1 MDKNINKQNVY
12 ISEEENTL
20 NWIEIQSSFKKSF
33 GNEIYNSWLQKIS
46 LVKEYNDYLILGV
59 PTRFFRDWIVS
70 RYLDKILE
78 QVKSFKLSLNR
89 IEFKIIEENKQNQE
103 LIKIDQLN
111 KVTEIKDSIL
121 NYNRL
126 NPNLSFESFIKGK
139 SNEIALSYSKKVCD
153 YVSRYNPLY
162 ICGGVGLGKTHLL
175 NAIGLETQK
184 DNNVMFIS
192 AERFMY
198 HFIKSIKKNDMVN
211 FKDFFRKSSVFIIDD
226 IQFISGKES
235 LQEEF
240 FHTFNSLIEKGSQII
255 ISSDRPPMK
264 LDRVQERIKSRLS
277 GGLVV
282 DIEAPDLDLKIKILK
297 KKIEEIQ
304 NQFKENIDLSDEV
317 INYIA
322 SESKTNIREL
332 IGVLNRVI
340 AFSRVH
346 NKVLTTVD
354 CKNILK
360 DVFSQIRVITV
371 DKIQNIVS
379 NYFNIA
385 LSDMLSQRRS
395 RPLARPRQ
403 IAMYLAK
410 KMTSRSLP
418 EIGRRFANRDH
429 TTVIHAVKTITRLS
443 DQDDE
448 MKKILIKLKVFCWNS
463 EEMQFIVKRDILLKS
478 LNFVQ
483 GVVEKKNT
491 LPILSNVL
499 LQLKEKKLT
508 IVATDLDI
516 VFHDEIEDVKV
527 LKEGSTTTSAAILY
541 DILRK
546 ISSNSELN
554 FDLKNENKLSLK
566 E

>member
-1 MDKNINKQNVY
+1 MEKNNTKKNNVY
-12 ISEEENTL
+12 ISEEEKTL
-20 NWIEIQSSFKKSF
+20 NWTEIQNSFKKVF
-33 GNEIYNSWLQKIS
+33 GHEVYTSWLQKIS

-89 IEFKIIEENKQNQE
+89 IEFKIVEENKNSNE
-103 LIKIDQLN
+103 FSKIEELN
-111 KVTEIKDSIL
+111 KVTEIKDSLL

-126 NPNLSFESFIKGK
+126 NSNLNFNNFIQGK
-139 SNEIALSYSKKVCD
+139 SNDIALSYSKKVCEHL
-153 YVSRYNPLY
+153 SRYNPLY

-175 NAIGLETQK
+175 NAIGLELQH

-226 IQFISGKES
+226 IQFIRGKES

-240 FHTFNSLIEKGSQII
+240 FHTFNSLMDKGSQII
-255 ISSDRPPMK
+255 ISADRTPMK
-264 LDRVQERIKSRLS
+264 LDRIQERIKSRLA

-282 DIEAPDLDLKIKILK
+282 DIDVPDLDLKINIIKQKIQE
-297 KKIEEIQ
+297 IEI
-304 NQFKENIDLSDEV
+304 QFKEKINLSDETISYV
-317 INYIA
+317 AN
-322 SESKTNIREL
+322 ECKTNVREL
-332 IGVLNRVI
+332 IGILNRLI

-346 NKVLTTVD
+346 NKVLNIND

-360 DVFSQIRVITV
+360 DVFTQIRVITV

-379 NYFNIA
+379 NYFNIP
-385 LSDMLSQRRS
+385 LSEMLSQRRS

-410 KMTSRSLP
+410 RMTTRSLP
-418 EIGRRFANRDH
+418 EIGRRFNNRDH

-443 DQDDE
+443 EQDDE
-448 MKKILIKLKVFCWNS
+448 MKKNINQIKS
-463 EEMQFIVKRDILLKS
+463 ILLD
-478 LNFVQ
+478 Q
-483 GVVEKKNT
+483 
-491 LPILSNVL
+491 
-499 LQLKEKKLT
+499 
-508 IVATDLDI
+508 
-516 VFHDEIEDVKV
+516 
-527 LKEGSTTTSAAILY
+527 
-541 DILRK
+541 
-546 ISSNSELN
+546 
-554 FDLKNENKLSLK
+554 
-566 E
+566 

>member
-1 MDKNINKQNVY
+1 MDKNNIKKNNVY
-12 ISEEENTL
+12 VSEEEKTL
-20 NWIEIQSSFKKSF
+20 NWNEIQDSFKRTF
-33 GNEIYNSWLQKIS
+33 GSEIYTSWLQKIS

-89 IEFKIIEENKQNQE
+89 IEFKIIEDTKNTSD
-103 LIKIDQLN
+103 LIKIDEFN
-111 KVTEIKDSIL
+111 KVTEIKDSLL

-126 NPNLSFESFIKGK
+126 NSNLNFENFIQGK
-139 SNEIALSYSKKVCD
+139 SNDIALSYSKKVCED
-153 YVSRYNPLY
+153 ISRYNPLY

-175 NAIGLETQK
+175 NAIGLELQSE
-184 DNNVMFIS
+184 NNVMFIS

-226 IQFISGKES
+226 IQFIRGKES

-240 FHTFNSLIEKGSQII
+240 FHTFNSLMDKGSQII
-255 ISSDRPPMK
+255 ISADRIPMK
-264 LDRVQERIKSRLS
+264 LDRVQERIKSRLA

-282 DIEAPDLDLKIKILK
+282 DIDTPDLELKVKIIK
-297 KKIEEIQ
+297 KKILEIES
-304 NQFKENIDLSDEV
+304 QFKENINLSDEV

-322 SESKTNIREL
+322 NESKTNIREL
-332 IGVLNRVI
+332 IGILNRVI

-346 NKVLTTVD
+346 NKILTLND

-360 DVFSQIRVITV
+360 DVFSQIKVITV
-371 DKIQNIVS
+371 DKIQNVVS
-379 NYFNIA
+379 NYFNIP

-403 IAMYLAK
+403 IAMFLAK
-410 KMTSRSLP
+410 KMTTRSLP

-448 MKKILIKLKVFCWNS
+448 MKKNINQI
-463 EEMQFIVKRDILLKS
+463 KS
-478 LNFVQ
+478 L
-483 GVVEKKNT
+483 
-491 LPILSNVL
+491 L
-499 LQLKEKKLT
+499 LE
-508 IVATDLDI
+508 
-516 VFHDEIEDVKV
+516 
-527 LKEGSTTTSAAILY
+527 
-541 DILRK
+541 
-546 ISSNSELN
+546 
-554 FDLKNENKLSLK
+554 
-566 E
+566 

>member
-1 MDKNINKQNVY
+1 MENNNIKRQNAFT
-12 ISEEENTL
+12 SEEEKTL
-20 NWIEIQSSFKKSF
+20 NWEEIQTSFKNTF
-33 GNEIYNSWLQKIS
+33 GSEVYNSWLQKIS

-103 LIKIDQLN
+103 YIKINELN

-126 NPNLSFESFIKGK
+126 NPNLNFDSFIQGK
-139 SNEIALSYSKKVCD
+139 SNEIALSYSKKVCEHI
-153 YVSRYNPLY
+153 SRYNPLY

-175 NAIGLETQK
+175 NAIGLSLQNN
-184 DNNVMFIS
+184 NNVMFIS

-240 FHTFNSLIEKGSQII
+240 FHTFNSLIDKGSQII
-255 ISSDRPPMK
+255 ISSDRSPMK
-264 LDRVQERIKSRLS
+264 LDRVQDRIKSRLA

-282 DIEAPDLDLKIKILK
+282 DIETPDLELKTEIIK
-297 KKIEEIQ
+297 KKILEIQ
-304 NQFKENIDLSDEV
+304 SQFKENIILDDEV

-332 IGVLNRVI
+332 IGILNRVI
-340 AFSRVH
+340 AFSRIH
-346 NKVLTTVD
+346 NKKLTISD

-360 DVFSQIRVITV
+360 DVFNQIRVITV
-371 DKIQNIVS
+371 DKIQNVVS

-385 LSDMLSQRRS
+385 LSEMLSQRRS

-410 KMTSRSLP
+410 KMTTRSLP

-443 DQDDE
+443 EQDDE
-448 MKKILIKLKVFCWNS
+448 MKKNISQI
-463 EEMQFIVKRDILLKS
+463 KS
-478 LNFVQ
+478 L
-483 GVVEKKNT
+483 
-491 LPILSNVL
+491 L
-499 LQLKEKKLT
+499 LEQ
-508 IVATDLDI
+508 
-516 VFHDEIEDVKV
+516 
-527 LKEGSTTTSAAILY
+527 
-541 DILRK
+541 
-546 ISSNSELN
+546 
-554 FDLKNENKLSLK
+554 
-566 E
+566 

>member
-1 MDKNINKQNVY
+1 MDKNNIKKQKTF
-12 ISEEENTL
+12 ISEEEKTL
-20 NWIEIQSSFKKSF
+20 NWEEIQVAFKKTF

-78 QVKSFKLSLNR
+78 QVKNFKLSLNR
-89 IEFKIIEENKQNQE
+89 IEFKIVDENKNQE
-103 LIKIDQLN
+103 FIKINELN

-126 NPNLSFESFIKGK
+126 NPNLSFDSFIKGK
-139 SNEIALSYSKKVCD
+139 SNDIALSHSKKVCEHI
-153 YVSRYNPLY
+153 SRYNPLY

-175 NAIGLETQK
+175 NAIGLELQS
-184 DNNVMFIS
+184 DHNVMFIS

-240 FHTFNSLIEKGSQII
+240 FHTFNSLMDKGSQII
-255 ISSDRPPMK
+255 ISADRAPLK
-264 LDRVQERIKSRLS
+264 LDRVQDRIKSRLA

-282 DIEAPDLDLKIKILK
+282 DIETPDVELKIKIIK

-304 NQFKENIDLSDEV
+304 HQFKENIILSDEV
-317 INYIA
+317 INYLAI
-322 SESKTNIREL
+322 ESKTNIREL

-340 AFSRVH
+340 AFSRVN
-346 NKVLTTVD
+346 NKNLDIGD

-360 DVFSQIRVITV
+360 DVFNQIKIITV
-371 DKIQNIVS
+371 DKIQNVVS

-385 LSDMLSQRRS
+385 LSEMLSQRRS

-410 KMTSRSLP
+410 KMTTRSLP
-418 EIGRRFANRDH
+418 EIGRRFSNRDH

-443 DQDDE
+443 EQDDE
-448 MKKILIKLKVFCWNS
+448 MKKNISQI
-463 EEMQFIVKRDILLKS
+463 KS
-478 LNFVQ
+478 L
-483 GVVEKKNT
+483 
-491 LPILSNVL
+491 L
-499 LQLKEKKLT
+499 LEQ
-508 IVATDLDI
+508 
-516 VFHDEIEDVKV
+516 
-527 LKEGSTTTSAAILY
+527 
-541 DILRK
+541 
-546 ISSNSELN
+546 
-554 FDLKNENKLSLK
+554 
-566 E
+566 

>member
-1 MDKNINKQNVY
+1 MEKNNFKKHNAHV
-12 ISEEENTL
+12 SEEEKTL
-20 NWIEIQSSFKKSF
+20 DWLEIQTSFKKTF

-78 QVKSFKLSLNR
+78 QVRNFKLSLNR

-103 LIKIDQLN
+103 LIKIDELS
-111 KVTEIKDSIL
+111 KVTQIKDSIL

-126 NPNLSFESFIKGK
+126 NPNLNFESFIQGK
-139 SNEIALSYSKKVCD
+139 SNDIALSYSKKVCEHL
-153 YVSRYNPLY
+153 SRYNPLY

-175 NAIGLETQK
+175 NAIGLQLQS

-240 FHTFNSLIEKGSQII
+240 FHTFNSLMDKGSQII
-255 ISSDRPPMK
+255 ISADRAPMK
-264 LDRVQERIKSRLS
+264 LDRIQERIKSRLA

-282 DIEAPDLDLKIKILK
+282 DIETPDLDLKTKIIRRKLN
-297 KKIEEIQ
+297 EIQ
-304 NQFKENIDLSDEV
+304 SQFKENISLSDEV
-317 INYIA
+317 ILFIA
-322 SESKTNIREL
+322 TESKTNIREL

-346 NKVLTTVD
+346 NKSLNIND

-360 DVFSQIRVITV
+360 DVFNQIRVITV
-371 DKIQNIVS
+371 DKIQNVVS

-385 LSDMLSQRRS
+385 LSEMLSQRRS

-410 KMTSRSLP
+410 KMTTRSLP

-443 DQDDE
+443 EQDDE
-448 MKKILIKLKVFCWNS
+448 MKKNINQI
-463 EEMQFIVKRDILLKS
+463 KS
-478 LNFVQ
+478 L
-483 GVVEKKNT
+483 
-491 LPILSNVL
+491 L
-499 LQLKEKKLT
+499 LET
-508 IVATDLDI
+508 
-516 VFHDEIEDVKV
+516 
-527 LKEGSTTTSAAILY
+527 
-541 DILRK
+541 
-546 ISSNSELN
+546 
-554 FDLKNENKLSLK
+554 
-566 E
+566 

>member
-1 MDKNINKQNVY
+1 MDKNNFKKQNIY
-12 ISEEENTL
+12 ISEEEKTL
-20 NWIEIQSSFKKSF
+20 VWEDIQNSFKKTF
-33 GNEIYNSWLQKIS
+33 GSEIYNSWLEKIS

-89 IEFKIIEENKQNQE
+89 IEFKIIEENKNN
-103 LIKIDQLN
+103 LDLLKIDELN

-126 NPNLSFESFIKGK
+126 NPNLNFDNFIQGK
-139 SNEIALSYSKKVCD
+139 SNDIALSYSKKVCEHI
-153 YVSRYNPLY
+153 SRYNPLY

-175 NAIGLETQK
+175 NSIGLELQSE
-184 DNNVMFIS
+184 NNVMFIS

-226 IQFISGKES
+226 IQFIRGKES

-240 FHTFNSLIEKGSQII
+240 FHTFNSLIDKGSQII
-255 ISSDRPPMK
+255 ISGDRNPMK
-264 LDRVQERIKSRLS
+264 LDRVQERIKSRLA

-282 DIEAPDLDLKIKILK
+282 DIDSPDLELKIKIIK
-297 KKIEEIQ
+297 KKIFEIQ
-304 NQFKENIDLSDEV
+304 EQFKENIDLSEEV
-317 INYIA
+317 INFIA
-322 SESKTNIREL
+322 NESKTNIREL
-332 IGVLNRVI
+332 IGILNRVI

-346 NKVLTTVD
+346 NKVLTISD
-354 CKNILK
+354 CKSILK
-360 DVFSQIRVITV
+360 DVFSQIKIITV
-371 DKIQNIVS
+371 DKIQNVVS
-379 NYFNIA
+379 SYFNIA
-385 LSDMLSQRRS
+385 LSEMLSQRRS

-448 MKKILIKLKVFCWNS
+448 MKKNINQI
-463 EEMQFIVKRDILLKS
+463 KS
-478 LNFVQ
+478 L
-483 GVVEKKNT
+483 
-491 LPILSNVL
+491 L
-499 LQLKEKKLT
+499 LE
-508 IVATDLDI
+508 
-516 VFHDEIEDVKV
+516 
-527 LKEGSTTTSAAILY
+527 
-541 DILRK
+541 
-546 ISSNSELN
+546 
-554 FDLKNENKLSLK
+554 
-566 E
+566 

>member
-1 MDKNINKQNVY
+1 MDKNNTKKQNVY
-12 ISEEENTL
+12 ISEEEKTL
-20 NWIEIQSSFKKSF
+20 NWEEVQNSFKRSF
-33 GNEIYNSWLQKIS
+33 GNEIYVSWLQKIS
-46 LVKEYNDYLILGV
+46 LIKEYNDYLILGV

-89 IEFKIIEENKQNQE
+89 IEFKIIEENRGVTN
-103 LIKIDQLN
+103 LAKIDEIN

-126 NPNLSFESFIKGK
+126 NPNLNFENFVQGK
-139 SNEIALSYSKKVCD
+139 SNDIALSYSKKVCEHI
-153 YVSRYNPLY
+153 SRYNPLY

-175 NAIGLETQK
+175 NAIGLELQP

-211 FKDFFRKSSVFIIDD
+211 FKDFFRKSSIFIIDD
-226 IQFISGKES
+226 IQFMRGKES

-240 FHTFNSLIEKGSQII
+240 FHTFNSLMDKGSQII
-255 ISSDRPPMK
+255 ISADRTPMK
-264 LDRVQERIKSRLS
+264 LDRIQERIKSRLA

-282 DIEAPDLDLKIKILK
+282 DIDTPDLELKVKIIK
-297 KKIEEIQ
+297 KKIVEIES
-304 NQFKENIDLSDEV
+304 QFKENINLNEDV

-322 SESKTNIREL
+322 NESKTSVREL
-332 IGVLNRVI
+332 IGILNRVI

-346 NKVLTTVD
+346 NKTLTMSD

-360 DVFSQIRVITV
+360 DVFNQIKVVTV

-379 NYFNIA
+379 NYFNIP
-385 LSDMLSQRRS
+385 LSEMLSQRRS

-410 KMTSRSLP
+410 KMTTRSLP

-443 DQDDE
+443 EQDDE
-448 MKKILIKLKVFCWNS
+448 MKKNINQIKN
-463 EEMQFIVKRDILLKS
+463 LL
-478 LNFVQ
+478 LEQ
-483 GVVEKKNT
+483 
-491 LPILSNVL
+491 
-499 LQLKEKKLT
+499 
-508 IVATDLDI
+508 
-516 VFHDEIEDVKV
+516 
-527 LKEGSTTTSAAILY
+527 
-541 DILRK
+541 
-546 ISSNSELN
+546 
-554 FDLKNENKLSLK
+554 
-566 E
+566 

>member
-1 MDKNINKQNVY
+1 MDKNNIKKQNLYV
-12 ISEEENTL
+12 SEEEKTL
-20 NWIEIQSSFKKSF
+20 NWGEVKDSFKKTF
-33 GNEIYNSWLQKIS
+33 GNEIYTSWLQKIS
-46 LVKEYNDYLILGV
+46 LIKEYNDYLILGV

-89 IEFKIIEENKQNQE
+89 IEFKIIEDSKNSSD
-103 LIKIDQLN
+103 LTKIDELN

-126 NPNLSFESFIKGK
+126 NPSLNFDNFIKGK
-139 SNEIALSYSKKVCD
+139 SNDIALSYSKKVCEHI
-153 YVSRYNPLY
+153 SRYNPLY

-175 NAIGLETQK
+175 NAIGLQLQSE
-184 DNNVMFIS
+184 NNVMFIS

-226 IQFISGKES
+226 IQFIRGKES

-240 FHTFNSLIEKGSQII
+240 FHTFNSLMDKGSQII
-255 ISSDRPPMK
+255 ISADRTPMK
-264 LDRVQERIKSRLS
+264 LDRVQERIKSRLA

-282 DIEAPDLDLKIKILK
+282 DIDSPDLELKVNIIK
-297 KKIEEIQ
+297 KKILEIES
-304 NQFKENIDLSDEV
+304 QFKENINLSEEV
-317 INYIA
+317 ISYIA

-332 IGVLNRVI
+332 IGILNRVI

-346 NKVLTTVD
+346 NKVLTISD

-360 DVFSQIRVITV
+360 DVFSQIKVVTV
-371 DKIQNIVS
+371 DKIQNVVS
-379 NYFNIA
+379 NFFNIP

-403 IAMYLAK
+403 IAMFLAK

-429 TTVIHAVKTITRLS
+429 TTVIHAVKTIVRLS
-443 DQDDE
+443 EQDDE
-448 MKKILIKLKVFCWNS
+448 MKKNISQIRS
-463 EEMQFIVKRDILLKS
+463 LL
-478 LNFVQ
+478 LEQ
-483 GVVEKKNT
+483 
-491 LPILSNVL
+491 
-499 LQLKEKKLT
+499 
-508 IVATDLDI
+508 
-516 VFHDEIEDVKV
+516 
-527 LKEGSTTTSAAILY
+527 
-541 DILRK
+541 
-546 ISSNSELN
+546 
-554 FDLKNENKLSLK
+554 
-566 E
+566 

>member
-1 MDKNINKQNVY
+1 MEKNNIKKQNVY
-12 ISEEENTL
+12 TSEEEKTL
-20 NWIEIQSSFKKSF
+20 SWDEVQNLFKKNF
-33 GNEIYNSWLQKIS
+33 GSEIYNSWLQKIS
-46 LVKEYNDYLILGV
+46 LVKEYNDHLILSV

-78 QVKSFKLSLNR
+78 LVKGLKLSLNR
-89 IEFKIIEENKQNQE
+89 IEFKIIEENKENNE
-103 LIKIDQLN
+103 FIKIDALS

-126 NPNLSFESFIKGK
+126 NPNLNFGSFIQGK
-139 SNEIALSYSKKVCD
+139 SNDIALSYSKKACEHI
-153 YVSRYNPLY
+153 SRYNPLY

-175 NAIGLETQK
+175 NAIGLELQN

-240 FHTFNSLIEKGSQII
+240 FHTFNSLMDKGSQIV
-255 ISSDRPPMK
+255 ISSDRNPMK
-264 LDRVQERIKSRLS
+264 LDRVQDRIKSRLA

-282 DIEAPDLDLKIKILK
+282 DIELPDLELKIKIIK
-297 KKIEEIQ
+297 KKVEEIQ
-304 NQFKENIDLSDEV
+304 NQFKENINLSDEV
-317 INYIA
+317 ISYVA

-346 NKVLTTVD
+346 NKILNISD

-360 DVFSQIRVITV
+360 DVFNQIRVITV

-385 LSDMLSQRRS
+385 LSEMLSQRRS

-410 KMTSRSLP
+410 KMTTRSLP

-443 DQDDE
+443 EQDDE
-448 MKKILIKLKVFCWNS
+448 MKKNII
-463 EEMQFIVKRDILLKS
+463 QIKS
-478 LNFVQ
+478 L
-483 GVVEKKNT
+483 
-491 LPILSNVL
+491 L
-499 LQLKEKKLT
+499 LEQ
-508 IVATDLDI
+508 
-516 VFHDEIEDVKV
+516 
-527 LKEGSTTTSAAILY
+527 
-541 DILRK
+541 
-546 ISSNSELN
+546 
-554 FDLKNENKLSLK
+554 
-566 E
+566 